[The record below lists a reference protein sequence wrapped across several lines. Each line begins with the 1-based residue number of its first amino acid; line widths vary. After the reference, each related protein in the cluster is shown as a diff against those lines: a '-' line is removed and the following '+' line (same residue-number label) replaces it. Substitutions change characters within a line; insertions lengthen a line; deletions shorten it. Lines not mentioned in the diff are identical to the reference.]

1 LISAVAA
8 NSDGSG
14 FAALFAG
21 TGGTQ
26 LLLLDASLKQVAA
39 YVPAVVRGVAFSRDG
54 KHLYVSEASSAAS
67 FITVL
72 DGKSAQLIGRVPD
85 AAIQGITWEIED
97 VDETQMLFGVSNRGV
112 SFVDA
117 SAPGNLSLT
126 APSFAAAPSLQ
137 PSEGPIAGG
146 TSVAVAGQNF
156 TSIAQLNFGT
166 QSALNVTVPGP
177 AQIQANSPA
186 SLANGAVNV
195 TTFFQNGWLAIAPDA
210 FSYGPQILQVLPNA
224 GTNAGGD
231 SVQIYGYGF
240 GSDATKIMVKMGG
253 ASATVQN
260 VQDVTNIV
268 SSLGLDASYPFSLER
283 ITLQT
288 PPGASGKADVF
299 VSSAAG
305 STMSAKSFQYLHSV
319 QSNQHPGFFRFLV
332 YDKGRQQLYITNI
345 DHVEDFSLGQNVFL
359 PPFVPPGGEAPNIG
373 LRGLAM
379 TPDGSQLIVAD
390 FSAQN
395 VYLFDPAA
403 KTGTRVFVGGVP
415 GFTNS
420 GPALVAAT
428 STQAVFVSLS
438 GQNGSSGACSTCLG
452 QIDLSASP
460 PTVQVAPQ
468 QVVSS
473 LTGAPLVHGAGTG
486 DQVFVAF
493 GASPGGPLAVWNA
506 SAPSQFSTVSD
517 NSSSTDLGA
526 ASDGNMFAVQT
537 QIATEIRAADLS
549 LTSIPTSAELA
560 QIPGRVQVPGV
571 VLHPTGAL
579 IYQPFL
585 TGTPGSTGVK
595 GGVDILDAHSGVLR
609 LRVFLPQQFMTD
621 VDGLHG
627 SFLATDENGQR
638 LFAIT
643 SSDGTPQNAAITIV
657 QLAAVPLGI
666 GFISPSAV
674 ASGGGATIT
683 IRGSGFQSGA
693 AVMLNGKTASVTFK
707 DINTLLVVTPSLT
720 PGSQQIAITNPDGE
734 TVSLDAAFTAN

>member
-1 LISAVAA
+1 MISAVAA